1 MFKKVD
7 PTNKVL
13 VSYLQS
19 IETTVVTGKLQ
30 QEATKKTKKSKKT
43 KGDSSEKGL
52 KDDQHQA
59 LIGPSST
66 VEKVSPILTSVA
78 DTPVIEASTSKET
91 IPSKTGVFRRIK
103 IKRKSQLVKKT
114 QVTHQ
119 GVTVR
124 EVTAPVSPSSK
135 KRRAEEMA
143 KFLKKPKLVEDE
155 ELVPETP
162 EADIPKEVEIFQSTE
177 ISKPADVKILE
188 STTLPQATS
197 TIDSPTFQSIMN
209 QPFTTIFSTQSTE
222 PPQSLSPIPETM
234 AIDEETDNE
243 GFGGTFEDLSF
254 DKSEEDFPDHV
265 GNDGINLLQVDSLM
279 KEMENRLLS
288 KNSGLIRDSKSRILE
303 KIDQSDSS
311 TENRIKF
318 LRTDFLKEVKDLKM
332 VTKERHVLF
341 VQEVKKVR
349 EDVNMQIR
357 ELREEMTK
365 EVQTLNQGYDSAHQ
379 KIDIICDAI
388 VQCVKSLLTSIS
400 DAPPAITGVQGG
412 EKSVQE
418 KAGEHEM
425 KPEDS
430 KAPVKPTIVSAA
442 PVISTVT
449 TTVPISRPSTKVI
462 VIGNVVSSN
471 VSSSKGAAPSNE
483 KHKGKGVLIEKTN
496 KEKKAEVAAELEGMR
511 HVESIMRQR
520 ALEGSNVNKGE
531 C

>member
-1 MFKKVD
+1 M
-7 PTNKVL
+7 
-13 VSYLQS
+13 
-19 IETTVVTGKLQ
+19 
-30 QEATKKTKKSKKT
+30 
-43 KGDSSEKGL
+43 
-52 KDDQHQA
+52 
-59 LIGPSST
+59 
-66 VEKVSPILTSVA
+66 
-78 DTPVIEASTSKET
+78 
-91 IPSKTGVFRRIK
+91 GVFRRIK

-124 EVTAPVSPSSK
+124 EVPAPVSPSSK

-177 ISKPADVKILE
+177 ISKPADVKNLE

-222 PPQSLSPIPETM
+222 PPQSLSPIAEIM

-243 GFGGTFEDLSF
+243 GFGETFEDLSF
-254 DKSEEDFPDHV
+254 DKSEEDFPDHMIMTMKPFKILNSKLNSILQSQADV
-265 GNDGINLLQVDSLM
+265 GNAGINLLQVDSLM
-279 KEMENRLLS
+279 KETENRLLS
-288 KNSGLIRDSKSRILE
+288 KNSGLIRDSESRILE

-318 LRTDFLKEVKDLKM
+318 LRTDFLKEVKDLRM
-332 VTKERHVLF
+332 FTKERHVLF

-379 KIDIICDAI
+379 KIDIICDVV
-388 VQCVKSLLTSIS
+388 VQCVKRFEPLKSQMTSLLATEVQHFGELVNLMKELKEISSKSSSSIISQEYLSQKFLHFEAILQKHLTPLLRISSLLPSIS
-400 DAPPAITGVQGG
+400 DAPPAVKGVQEG

-442 PVISTVT
+442 PVISTMT
-449 TTVPISRPSTKVI
+449 TTIPISIPSTKGI

-483 KHKGKGVLIEKTN
+483 KEKGKGILIEKTN
-496 KEKKAEVAAELEGMR
+496 KEKKAE
-511 HVESIMRQR
+511 ESVQCEKKRLSHTLQR
-520 ALEGSNVNKGE
+520 ILLYSVNQKA
-531 C
+531 